1 MRQSSLSFFEA
12 LAVLVGTVIG
22 AGVLGIPYAVAKV
35 GWLVGVVY
43 LVCLGILVMGL
54 HLLLGE
60 IVVRTKQPL
69 QIPGLAAKYLGKSGK
84 SWVTFATLF
93 GSYGA
98 LLAYLIGEGKVL
110 QALFGGDAFWWTL
123 LFWLVGSWLVFFGLR
138 VIRKMDLILTLAIFV
153 LVFII
158 TFWSAPVVH
167 WPNLFGE
174 VNWANLFLPYG
185 VILFAL
191 QGASAIPQVE
201 DILPG
206 DQKRLRQAILVGGL
220 IPIVVYFLFMTAI
233 VGVTG
238 SATTEV
244 ATIGLGGKIGSAAII
259 IGNLFAFFTM
269 GTCFLNAAIANKR
282 LFEWD
287 YKVDRFNAWLLTVLA
302 PLLLFLLGA
311 RSFIG
316 TIEIVGTIFGS
327 LNAIILILIYW
338 QARQKGDLPA
348 RRYKI
353 HHALLLSILILL
365 VFVVGAV
372 LTFWENVR

>member
-1 MRQSSLSFFEA
+1 MTSKSLSFFEA
-12 LAVLVGTVIG
+12 LAVLVGSVIG
-22 AGVLGIPYAVAKV
+22 AGVLGIPYAVAKA
-35 GWLVGVVY
+35 GWLVGIVY
-43 LVCLGILVMGL
+43 LVCLGILVTGL

-69 QIPGLAAKYLGKSGK
+69 QIPGLAAKYLGQRGK
-84 SWVTFATLF
+84 YFFTFSVLF

-98 LLAYLIGEGKVL
+98 LLAYVIGEGRVL
-110 QALFGGDAFWWTL
+110 QALFGGEAFWWSL
-123 LFWLVGSWLVFFGLR
+123 IFWLAGSYLVFFGLR
-138 VIRKMDLILTLAIFV
+138 LIKKLDLLLTLIIFSVV
-153 LVFII
+153 LVI
-158 TFWSAPVVH
+158 TLWSAPAVH

-206 DQKRLRQAILVGGL
+206 AQKKLRQVILLGGL
-220 IPIVVYFLFMTAI
+220 IPIVVYFLFMTAV

-238 SATTEV
+238 GATTEI
-244 ATIGLGGKIGSAAII
+244 ATIGLGQTIGPLLIVF
-259 IGNLFAFFTM
+259 GNLFALFTM
-269 GTCFLNAAIANKR
+269 GTCFLNIAISIKR
-282 LFEWD
+282 QFEWD
-287 YKVDRFNAWLLTVLA
+287 YKVDRFNSWLLAVIV

-311 RSFIG
+311 RNFIG
-316 TIEIVGTIFGS
+316 TIGTVGAIFGS
-327 LNAIILILIYW
+327 LNAIIIILIYW
-338 QARQKGDLPA
+338 QAKQKGDLPA

-372 LTFWENVR
+372 LTFWEIVR